1 MWKCESCQTENP
13 KTASFCQT
21 CGESASLSCHS
32 GGNKK
37 QAKTVIIQETKKK
50 AIDSFYQKAQ
60 HDFVESNFSTLA
72 TFGAISL
79 LISSLILLVGIIL
92 TLLSWKDGEW
102 LIGFIQIASSI
113 LISIP
118 GFILPT
124 FIDFLLES
132 KKEINQTRQEL
143 YVANQMNDETLTTLK
158 EIATS
163 LNTINMHHE

>member
-1 MWKCESCQTENP
+1 MWKCESCQTQNP

-21 CGESASLSCHS
+21 CGESASLSYHS
-32 GGNKK
+32 EGCKK
-37 QAKTVIIQETKKK
+37 ATKTVIIQETKKK

-60 HDFVESNFSTLA
+60 HEFVESNFSTLA

-79 LISSLILLVGIIL
+79 LISSLIIFIGIVL
-92 TLLSWKDGEW
+92 TLLSFKGGEW
-102 LIGFIQIASSI
+102 LLGFIQIVASI
-113 LISIP
+113 LIAVP

-124 FIDFLLES
+124 LIDFLLES
-132 KKEINQTRQEL
+132 KREINQTRQEL

-163 LNTINMHHE
+163 LNTINVHHE